1 MLLTV
6 LLILLAED
14 TKKGKLMEWNENL
27 IKITDFSTVRKI
39 DRNAVTQYIRRHP
52 ELFEGHTVVYRKAL
66 YGDDDAIRVLDKKY
80 PLSTSTAVE
89 IVQDPEVHT
98 LQKQVIEL
106 QEVIIASQK
115 KIQALTEYAAMADA
129 RQLLIE
135 EKTKQIEEQKKRM
148 DELEKECDDA
158 KKRSSL
164 YEAECYHLSEKV
176 ADESRRRIEAEEKMN
191 EIKNM
196 GLIQRLFWKG

>member
-1 MLLTV
+1 
-6 LLILLAED
+6 
-14 TKKGKLMEWNENL
+14 MEWNENL

-66 YGDDDAIRVLDKKY
+66 YGDDDAIRMLDKKY

-89 IVQDPEVHT
+89 IVQDPEVHI

-106 QEVIIASQK
+106 QEAIIASQK
-115 KIQALTEYAAMADA
+115 KIQVLTEYAAIADA

-135 EKTKQIEEQKKRM
+135 EKTKQIDEQKKRM
-148 DELEKECDDA
+148 DELEKERDEA
-158 KKRSSL
+158 KAKSVLS
-164 YEAECYHLSEKV
+164 EAECQRLSEQM
-176 ADESRRRIEAEEKMN
+176 ADESRRRIAAEKKMN

-196 GLIQRLFWKG
+196 GLIQRLFWRG